1 MKSTGRNARPPGR
14 ALVDSTIPNATGVT
28 LPPPCEAQVP
38 ARPRRYSSEDERRPP
53 CLTGGQGFTAT
64 MPATAALRVIDSVL
78 IVDDSGV
85 QRSLGAAL
93 CRELRITDVHQAE
106 DGVAALALLD
116 TLANPPDLLIVDLEM
131 PNMDGPELLAALS
144 ARRLRSP
151 IIVASSRESALRQS
165 VEDMGTALGLRIL
178 GSLPKP
184 LTQSALGTLL
194 RRQTSIGPAESPE
207 NKATPVD
214 PQELR
219 LALEREEIIVY
230 YHPQVEIG
238 TCRVRGL
245 EALARW
251 HHPSRGWIPPDAF
264 IPVAEQHGLIHALT
278 LRVMDL
284 AMAQTAQWS
293 RLGLDLSIAV
303 NISPLLLERGE
314 LVQEISDLQRKHH
327 LRAEQVVLEVTESSL
342 LREPAVALGVLTRLR
357 LRGFRLSLDDY
368 GTGFSSMQ
376 QLARIPFTELKID
389 RSFVHGAAER
399 ASLQVIL
406 RSALDMASELGLET
420 VAEGVE
426 SLQDWKL
433 VRQYGCTLAQGWLL
447 AKAMSPGD
455 FEPWLRRLRTHR
467 PELLG

>member
-1 MKSTGRNARPPGR
+1 MS
-14 ALVDSTIPNATGVT
+14 
-28 LPPPCEAQVP
+28 
-38 ARPRRYSSEDERRPP
+38 
-53 CLTGGQGFTAT
+53 
-64 MPATAALRVIDSVL
+64 ATAALQAIDSVL
-78 IVDDSGV
+78 IVDDSSV
-85 QRSLGAAL
+85 QRSIGAAL
-93 CRELRITDVHQAE
+93 CHELRICQVHQAE

-116 TLANPPDLLIVDLEM
+116 SLSSPPDLLIVDLEM

-144 ARRLRSP
+144 ARQLRSP
-151 IIVASSRESALRQS
+151 VIVASSRESSLRHS

-184 LTQSALGTLL
+184 LTQSGLGTLL
-194 RRQTSIGPAESPE
+194 QRQPGDEPAADDSGTP
-207 NKATPVD
+207 TPVD
-214 PQELR
+214 PEELR
-219 LALEREEIIVY
+219 HALDRDEIIVF

-238 TCRVRGL
+238 SCRVRGL

-251 HHPSRGWIPPDAF
+251 NHPTLGCIAPDAF
-264 IPVAEQHGLIHALT
+264 VPVAEHHGLIHALT

-284 AMAQTAQWS
+284 AMAQTARWS
-293 RLGLDLSIAV
+293 RQGLDLSIAV
-303 NISPLLLERGE
+303 NVSPLLLDRAE
-314 LVQEISDLQRKHH
+314 LVQEISELQCKHN

-342 LREPAVALGVLTRLR
+342 LRELAVALGVLTRLR

-389 RSFVHGAAER
+389 RSFVHGAADRE
-399 ASLQVIL
+399 SLQVIL
-406 RSALDMASELGLET
+406 RSALDMANELGLET

-447 AKAMSPGD
+447 SKAMPAGE
-455 FEPWLRRLRTHR
+455 FEPWLQRLRTHR
-467 PELLG
+467 TELLD

>member
-1 MKSTGRNARPPGR
+1 MSP
-14 ALVDSTIPNATGVT
+14 
-28 LPPPCEAQVP
+28 P
-38 ARPRRYSSEDERRPP
+38 ARWAA
-53 CLTGGQGFTAT
+53 QGFIAT
-64 MPATAALRVIDSVL
+64 MSASAALQAIDSVL

-85 QRSLGAAL
+85 QRSIGAAL
-93 CRELRITDVHQAE
+93 CRELQIGQIHQAE

-116 TLANPPDLLIVDLEM
+116 SLSAPPDLLIVDLEM

-144 ARRLRSP
+144 TRRLRSP
-151 IIVASSRESALRQS
+151 VIVASSRESSLRHS
-165 VEDMGTALGLRIL
+165 VEDMGMALGLRIL

-184 LTQSALGTLL
+184 LTQASLGALLQ
-194 RRQTSIGPAESPE
+194 RRPGNAPAAGESDPT
-207 NKATPVD
+207 APVD
-214 PQELR
+214 PGDLR
-219 LALEREEIIVY
+219 RALEADEITVF

-251 HHPSRGWIPPDAF
+251 HHPKLGWICPDAF
-264 IPVAEQHGLIHALT
+264 IPVAEHHGLIHALT

-284 AMAQTAQWS
+284 AMGQTAHWS
-293 RLGLDLSIAV
+293 RLGLDLSIAINV
-303 NISPLLLERGE
+303 SPLLLDRSE
-314 LVQEISDLQRKHH
+314 LVQEISSLQRKHN

-342 LREPAVALGVLTRLR
+342 LRELAVALGVLTRLR

-389 RSFVHGAAER
+389 RSFVHGAANRE
-399 ASLQVIL
+399 SLQVLL

-447 AKAMSPGD
+447 AKAMAAGD
-455 FEPWLRRLRTHR
+455 FECWLQRLRTQR
-467 PELLG
+467 TELLA

>member
-1 MKSTGRNARPPGR
+1 MS
-14 ALVDSTIPNATGVT
+14 
-28 LPPPCEAQVP
+28 
-38 ARPRRYSSEDERRPP
+38 
-53 CLTGGQGFTAT
+53 
-64 MPATAALRVIDSVL
+64 ATAALHAIDSVL

-85 QRSLGAAL
+85 QRSIGAAL
-93 CRELRITDVHQAE
+93 CRELRIRQIHQAE

-116 TLANPPDLLIVDLEM
+116 ALPAPPDLLIVDLEM
-131 PNMDGPELLAALS
+131 PNMDGPELLSELS

-151 IIVASSRESALRQS
+151 VIVASSRESSLRHS

-184 LTQSALGTLL
+184 LTQEGLGTLL
-194 RRQTSIGPAESPE
+194 QRQPGTTPAREPRSTP
-207 NKATPVD
+207 PVD

-219 LALEREEIIVY
+219 SALERGDITAF

-238 TCRVRGL
+238 TCKVRGL

-251 HHPSRGWIPPDAF
+251 HHPTRGWIPPDAF

-284 AMAQTAQWS
+284 AMAQTSHWAHQ
-293 RLGLDLSIAV
+293 GLDLSIAV
-303 NISPLLLERGE
+303 NISPLLLDRGE
-314 LVQEISDLQRKHH
+314 LVQEISDLQRKHG
-327 LRAEQVVLEVTESSL
+327 LRAEQVVLEVTESTL
-342 LREPAVALGVLTRLR
+342 LGELAVALGVLTRLR

-389 RSFVHGAAER
+389 RSFVHGAADRE
-399 ASLQVIL
+399 SLQVIL

-426 SLQDWKL
+426 SLQDWQL
-433 VRQYGCTLAQGWLL
+433 VRQFGCTLAQGWLL
-447 AKAMSPGD
+447 AKAMSPTE
-455 FEPWLRRLRTHR
+455 FEPWLQRLRQNR
-467 PELLG
+467 AELLA

>member
-1 MKSTGRNARPPGR
+1 MS
-14 ALVDSTIPNATGVT
+14 
-28 LPPPCEAQVP
+28 
-38 ARPRRYSSEDERRPP
+38 
-53 CLTGGQGFTAT
+53 
-64 MPATAALRVIDSVL
+64 ATAALQAIDSVL

-85 QRSLGAAL
+85 QRSIGAAL
-93 CRELRITDVHQAE
+93 CRELRINQVHQAE

-116 TLANPPDLLIVDLEM
+116 SLPAPPDLLIVDLEM
-131 PNMDGPELLAALS
+131 PNMDGPELLAMLS
-144 ARRLRSP
+144 ARHLRSP
-151 IIVASSRESALRQS
+151 VIVASSRESSLRHS

-184 LTQSALGTLL
+184 LTQSGLGTLL
-194 RRQTSIGPAESPE
+194 QRQPGEAPAAGETG
-207 NKATPVD
+207 KTTPVD
-214 PQELR
+214 PEELR
-219 LALEREEIIVY
+219 RALERDEIIVF

-251 HHPSRGWIPPDAF
+251 HHRTLGWIAPDAF

-293 RLGLDLSIAV
+293 RQGLDLSIAV
-303 NISPLLLERGE
+303 NLSPLLLDRSE
-314 LVQEISDLQRKHH
+314 LVQEISDLQRKHN

-342 LREPAVALGVLTRLR
+342 LRELAVALGVLTRLR

-389 RSFVHGAAER
+389 RSFVHGAADRE
-399 ASLQVIL
+399 SLQVIL
-406 RSALDMASELGLET
+406 RSALDMANELGLET

-447 AKAMSPGD
+447 AKAMSPDD
-455 FEPWLRRLRTHR
+455 FEPWLQRLRTHR
-467 PELLG
+467 VDLLG